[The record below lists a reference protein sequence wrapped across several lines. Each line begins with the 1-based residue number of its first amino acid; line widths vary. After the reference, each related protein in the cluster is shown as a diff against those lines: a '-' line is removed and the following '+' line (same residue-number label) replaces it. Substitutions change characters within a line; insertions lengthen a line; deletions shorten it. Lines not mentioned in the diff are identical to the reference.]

1 MAELSVLAVT
11 LFIPA
16 FSFPKDW
23 KRSHFLY
30 VSMGP
35 LRSRIFFMWKKRA
48 CVCLIFSIEFFF
60 FNSFHILKY
69 QFILS
74 FYKRS
79 EGLKDL
85 TTLHSPCMYWVHLLI
100 VSFWEHRM
108 EKVVKWKIIH
118 GIIWCEIIKKN
129 SWLSAYYA
137 RCWSELLSV
146 NHFTLRI
153 TREMQLSSP
162 FCSPWS

>member
-1 MAELSVLAVT
+1 MAELSCLGSDPFHSC
-11 LFIPA
+11 LL
-16 FSFPKDW
+16 FPKGLETFTFFICVHG
-23 KRSHFLY
+23 SLEIQNLLY
-30 VSMGP
+30 VKEKGMRLSY
-35 LRSRIFFMWKKRA
+35 LQHWI
-48 CVCLIFSIEFFF
+48 FF

-85 TTLHSPCMYWVHLLI
+85 TTLHSTCMYWVHLLI

-137 RCWSELLSV
+137 RCWSELLSM